1 MSEAEAE
8 PVPARILRAAAG
20 LFRAQGYAVTTM
32 RDIADAV
39 GLSKAGLYHH
49 YSRKEDLLNDVAE
62 GGTQALM
69 AQLRAVQAVDL
80 DPVAKLREFVR
91 TRMATIADYQD
102 MLTVIWQ
109 ERPIIDQATFAKI
122 AQQLEDYRSGV
133 ADLIEEARAAGGL
146 REDVDVH
153 LLMLAIDGVTGW
165 SYLWMRP
172 GQRYS
177 PTEIGERFW
186 DFLYAG
192 VGYPRPGPAAAE

>member
-1 MSEAEAE
+1 MDAAETE
-8 PVPARILRAAAG
+8 SVPARILRAAAR
-20 LFRAQGYAVTTM
+20 LFRGQGYAVTTM

-69 AQLRAVQAVDL
+69 AQLRAVQATDL
-80 DPVAKLREFVR
+80 DPVAKLRECVR
-91 TRMATIADYQD
+91 TRMAAIADYQD

-109 ERPIIDQATFAKI
+109 ERPIINQVTFAKI
-122 AQQLEDYRSGV
+122 AQQLEGYRSGV
-133 ADLIEEARAAGGL
+133 TDLIEEARAVGGL
-146 REDVDVH
+146 REDVDTH

-177 PTEIGERFW
+177 PAEIGDRFW

-192 VGYPRPGPAAAE
+192 VGCPRLGPTGAE